1 MTRDRPAWGI
11 IQPPGSKRLHV
22 MPVDAAAAPV
32 PLRYGIVLEAS
43 AVDAWQSETIDRL
56 ERSGAAELV
65 LVVMGDRSGARRNA
79 PPAPRRSSGPGRIL
93 GRAAFLV
100 FAAYVSRS
108 RALRPA
114 GRVPWSDDV
123 SILRVSGGRK
133 PSGSLFQNDD
143 LTTIRAHRLD
153 FLIWYRAETPTDDV
167 VETARHGVWSFHFGQ
182 RLDRGVPAG
191 FWELVDGQPVVG
203 ATLRR
208 SMASAGPVMTLRT
221 GWFAAAPESYARTRD
236 RLYMG
241 VADWPTQVCRE
252 ILLGAS
258 QDPQASPGPQGPRRP
273 LDLRHVV
280 RFLAVIARARLQ
292 KHWHHGMRH
301 DDWNIGVADAPVES
315 IPSGAAMRDVTW
327 APVHKGHYSA
337 DPFGLWQD
345 GGLQILYEDYSH
357 ARGAASIARRRWTR
371 EGGWEP
377 PEPALDIGS
386 HLSYPFM
393 IEYEGRLLLLPESRA
408 SGEVVLYEADRVDGA
423 WRPLVN
429 LGLGVD
435 VADATLLQHDGTWW
449 LFAVRSDWLNPATE
463 LHIWFADRPE
473 GPWREHPLNPVL
485 VDVRSARPAGPF
497 FRADGQLYRPA
508 QDCST
513 GYGDRLAIKRVV
525 TLTRSR
531 YEEEL
536 VRFLEAEPHGPFRHG
551 FHTLTGVGDVT
562 LVDGK
567 RRVWSTAATARAIR
581 GRLRP

>member
-1 MTRDRPAWGI
+1 MTRDSQAGGI
-11 IQPPGSKRLHV
+11 VHGPGSKRWHV

-32 PLRYGIVLEAS
+32 RLRYGIVLDAS
-43 AVDAWQSETIDRL
+43 AVDAWQSETIERL
-56 ERSGAAELV
+56 GRSGAAQLV
-65 LVVMGDRSGARRNA
+65 LVVMGDRSGARRNG
-79 PPAPRRSSGPGRIL
+79 PPVPRRSSPGRIL
-93 GRAAFLV
+93 GHAAFLV
-100 FAAYVSRS
+100 FARHVSRS

-114 GRVPWSDDV
+114 GQVPWSDDV
-123 SILRVSGGRK
+123 SILHVSRGRK
-133 PSGSLFQNDD
+133 PSGSLFRNDD
-143 LTTIRAHRLD
+143 LVTIRAQRLD

-167 VETARHGVWSFHFGQ
+167 VETARHGVWSFHFGE

-208 SMASAGPVMTLRT
+208 SMGSADRVMTLRS

-252 ILLGAS
+252 ILLGAGQS
-258 QDPQASPGPQGPRRP
+258 LQPSPAASVARRS
-273 LDLRHVV
+273 LELRHFAC
-280 RFLAVIARARLQ
+280 FLAIIAQARLR
-292 KHWHHGMRH
+292 KYWHHGMRH

-315 IPSGAAMRDVTW
+315 ILSGAAMRDVRW
-327 APVHKGHYSA
+327 APVHKGHYAA
-337 DPFGLWQD
+337 DPFGRWHD
-345 GGLQILYEDYSH
+345 GALQILYEDYSH

-371 EGGWEP
+371 ERGWER
-377 PEPALDIGS
+377 PEPALDIAS
-386 HLSYPFM
+386 HLSYPFL
-393 IEYEGRLLLLPESRA
+393 IEHEGRLLLLPESRA
-408 SGEVVLYEADRVDGA
+408 SGEVVLYEADRIDGA

-435 VADATLLQHDGTWW
+435 MADATLLQHGGTWW
-449 LFAVRSDWLNPATE
+449 LFAVRSDRLNPATE
-463 LHIWFADRPE
+463 LHLWFAERPE

-525 TLTRSR
+525 TLTTTR

-536 VRFLEAEPHGPFRHG
+536 VRFL
-551 FHTLTGVGDVT
+551 D
-562 LVDGK
+562 
-567 RRVWSTAATARAIR
+567 S
-581 GRLRP
+581 RP